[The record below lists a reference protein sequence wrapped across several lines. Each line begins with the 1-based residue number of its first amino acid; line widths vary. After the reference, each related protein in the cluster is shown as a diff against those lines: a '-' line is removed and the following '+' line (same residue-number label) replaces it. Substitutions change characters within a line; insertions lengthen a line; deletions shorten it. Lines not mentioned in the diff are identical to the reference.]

1 LNAEERLSYESEEGK
16 TWRTAGEADE
26 RVPVRLR
33 KDPDLGVGRAM
44 ALRGEDNIPYNDSVL
59 PPSNDDRSS

>member
-1 LNAEERLSYESEEGK
+1 LKAEERLSYESEEGG

-33 KDPDLGVGRAM
+33 KKPELGVGGAGRVEDYT
-44 ALRGEDNIPYNDSVL
+44 LRGDSAL
-59 PPSNDDRSS
+59 PPAKIWR